1 MSKPVLE
8 IKDFNV
14 DFWVDGVWYPAVIDM
29 NLGLAAGKVTAIVG
43 ESGSGKST
51 TALGLMS
58 LLASNAR
65 MQGSI
70 KVKGEEMLNAKS
82 SVLRQFR
89 GKEVAYI
96 FQEPMTALNPLFTIG
111 YQIVETLRN
120 HFEMGPKEAHARALE
135 LITMVDIPNPEQSIL
150 KYPHQLSGGQ
160 RQRAMIA
167 QALACDPALLVADEP
182 TTALDVT
189 VQAEILDL
197 MRDLKDKLNSAILLI
212 THDMGV
218 VADMADEIL
227 VMKDG
232 ITVEHGTADQIFNK
246 PQHPYTQQLLG
257 AVPKL
262 GSSKKRALP
271 YKEDAKPAP
280 VLKLTDVTIEYPK
293 RGRIPAFTAV
303 KNFNLEIYPGEIVG
317 LVGES
322 GSGKSVTSLAVMGLH
337 NRKIAQI
344 SGQAFL
350 NLENGPVDVISA
362 DEEVV
367 RKLRGKAMSMIFQD
381 PMSALHP
388 YYSIGNQ
395 LIEAWSLY
403 NEGSKEDGRKRAIEM
418 LDLVGIPAADKR
430 VDEYPHQFSGGMRQ
444 RVMIAMAL
452 INNPSLLIADEPTT
466 ALDVTVQSQILQL
479 IRDMQKEF
487 NMALILITHD
497 LGVVA
502 EVADRVNVMYA
513 GKIVESGGAEDIYY
527 RPDHPY
533 AIGLLNSIP
542 KIGELDSKRLVA
554 IPGQPPSLINL
565 PQGCSFRARCE
576 FADRVPGNL
585 CATTTPT
592 LDQKGADHFS
602 RCHLPES
609 ELVKAR
615 TEIGGRA

>member
-1 MSKPVLE
+1 MSKENVLE
-8 IKDFNV
+8 ISDFNV

-70 KVKGEEMLNAKS
+70 KVKGEEMLNAKA

-197 MRDLKDKLNSAILLI
+197 MRGLKDKLNSAILLI

-232 ITVEHGTADQIFNK
+232 ITVEHGSADQIFNK

-293 RGRIPAFTAV
+293 RGRQPAFTAV

-322 GSGKSVTSLAVMGLH
+322 GSGKTTVGRASIGLLPV
-337 NRKIAQI
+337 KAGSIEIVGKEIAGADPKQ
-344 SGQAFL
+344 L
-350 NLENGPVDVISA
+350 SA
-362 DEEVV
+362 IRRHTGIV
-367 RKLRGKAMSMIFQD
+367 FQD
-381 PMSALHP
+381 PASSLNP
-388 YYSIGNQ
+388 RLPIGESIGEP
-395 LIEAWSLY
+395 LFLAGLAKGADLAHKVEEL
-403 NEGSKEDGRKRAIEM
+403 
-418 LDLVGIPAADKR
+418 LDQVELPR
-430 VDEYPHQFSGGMRQ
+430 SYRNRYPHELSGGQRQ
-444 RVMIAMAL
+444 RVGIARAL
-452 INNPSLLIADEPTT
+452 ALTPDLLIADEPTS
-466 ALDVTVQSQILQL
+466 ALDVSVQARFLELLQELQGKLNFACLFISHDLAVVDILSHRIAVMQNGLLVEVGDRDQIL
-479 IRDMQKEF
+479 K
-487 NMALILITHD
+487 N
-497 LGVVA
+497 
-502 EVADRVNVMYA
+502 
-513 GKIVESGGAEDIYY
+513 
-527 RPDHPY
+527 
-533 AIGLLNSIP
+533 P
-542 KIGELDSKRLVA
+542 KNEYTKRLISAV
-554 IPGQPPSLINL
+554 PVPDPKEQ
-565 PQGCSFRARCE
+565 QARRE
-576 FADRVPGNL
+576 ARLAD
-585 CATTTPT
+585 
-592 LDQKGADHFS
+592 K
-602 RCHLPES
+602 
-609 ELVKAR
+609 K
-615 TEIGGRA
+615 